1 MTPLLNPRGASH
13 QFLCTLLATLMALG
27 PVPAIADEELI
38 ADPAKPKPAA
48 QEVQPGDIDDDV
60 PLIADPAKPKPADL
74 SYVVPNPCVLIALRP
89 AQLLN
94 APVAEMLP
102 TEVLQAVGQQQMG
115 VDPLAAEQ
123 FVLSIG
129 APTNGPPPFSALAR
143 FNAAVELKADTDMT
157 VHTEKSDLKG
167 KAYLKS
173 RQPMAPSFYSL
184 DEKSI
189 LAATDQ
195 FIQQAVNRQ
204 AAPPV
209 DPFAAT
215 FAAADQGDDL
225 LAMID
230 VASLRHLI
238 AMGLAQAQLPPEL
251 APLREL
257 PNLVKTVE
265 LRANLSRSAPSDLIL
280 TANNEADARKIITV
294 FDGVKQQMAA
304 NIVAKAQEALASEDP
319 IEQAGGRYSLRMAR
333 LLDERA
339 QLLQEA
345 DQIVL
350 FRTDLTTAGGNPMA
364 ATAVIGTLVALLLP
378 AVQAAR
384 EAARRNSSMN
394 NLKQISLG
402 LLNHESARG
411 AMPAQAN
418 FDKDGKPLLSW
429 RVHILPFMEQVELY
443 RKFRLDEPWDSEH
456 NKALIP
462 LMPQIYAHP
471 GSKLNPAEGKT
482 NYLGVQGKDH
492 MFSGKPEARR
502 LRDIEDGTSNT
513 ITVVQ
518 ATDER
523 AVIWTKPEDFEPG
536 KDDPDQGLGGLAGD
550 IFLAAFCDGSV
561 RVISK
566 QIDPAALRALFTIS
580 GGEAPDANGF

>member
-1 MTPLLNPRGASH
+1 MTPLLNPRRASQ
-13 QFLCTLLATLMALG
+13 QFLCTLLAALMALG

-38 ADPAKPKPAA
+38 ADPAKPKTAA
-48 QEVQPGDIDDDV
+48 QEVQPGDVDQDV

-94 APVAEMLP
+94 APVAEMMP
-102 TEVLQAVGQQQMG
+102 TEVLQAAALQQIG

-123 FVLSIG
+123 VVLSAG
-129 APTNGPPPFSALAR
+129 VPTNGPPPISLLAR
-143 FNAAVELKADTDMT
+143 FNAAVELKPDTGFT
-157 VHTEKSDLKG
+157 AHTEASDLKG
-167 KAYLKS
+167 KPYLKS

-189 LAATDQ
+189 LIATDQ
-195 FIQQAVNRQ
+195 FIQGAVSRQ

-209 DPFAAT
+209 DPLVAT

-225 LAMID
+225 LAMVD
-230 VASLRHLI
+230 VASVRHLI
-238 AMGLAQAQLPPEL
+238 AMGLAQAPLPPEL
-251 APLREL
+251 NALREL

-265 LRANLSRSAPSDLIL
+265 VRANLSRPAPSDLIV

-294 FDGVKQQMAA
+294 FDGIKQQMAA
-304 NIVAKAQEALASEDP
+304 NIVRKAQEALASEDP
-319 IEQAGGRYSLRMAR
+319 VEQANARYSIRMAR
-333 LLDERA
+333 LMDERV
-339 QLLQEA
+339 QLEREA

-350 FRTDLTTAGGNPMA
+350 FRADLTGADGNAMA
-364 ATAVIGTLVALLLP
+364 ATAAIGTLVALLLP

-394 NLKQISLG
+394 NLKQIMLG

-411 AMPAQAN
+411 ALPAQAN
-418 FDKDGKPLLSW
+418 FDKTGKPLLSW
-429 RVHILPFMEQVELY
+429 RVHILPYMEQVELY

-462 LMPQIYAHP
+462 LMPQVYAHP

-492 MFSGKPEARR
+492 MFSGKPEGRR

-513 ITVVQ
+513 ITIVQ

-523 AVIWTKPEDFEPG
+523 AVTWTKPEDFETG
-536 KDDPDQGLGGLAGD
+536 KDDPNQGLGGLAGD

-561 RVISK
+561 RAVSK
-566 QIDPAALRALFTIS
+566 QVDPAALRALFTVS
-580 GGEAPDANGF
+580 GGEAVPLNGF